1 MEIFQV
7 ISGGADLATIGICFY
22 LYGLK
27 KDVDHLRANFKDFKQ
42 EVRDNG

>member
-1 MEIFQV
+1 MEVFQL

-27 KDVDHLRANFKDFKQ
+27 KDVDHLRQNFNDLKD
-42 EVRDNG
+42 EVRSNG